1 MKIVKPDYYD
11 EFCCIANECPFTC
24 CQEWKIA
31 VDKETRKKWGS
42 LKVPKEINGDKKM
55 LKDYV
60 KVVEDVD
67 AIRLLD
73 NGKCPFLDENK
84 LCSIVKTYGEHAI
97 SHTCQIF
104 PREIHEFDS
113 RKEFSLNI
121 GCPASLDLLWNREVF
136 AVKEYDDS
144 KEKNLESDV
153 NPIYFDMRAE
163 FCNLMQSPDYTIE
176 EALKMIFFMMLS
188 WDEKEQNDEAI
199 KPQDISNAFKP
210 DFLEQLK
217 AAVNDVKH
225 DASDCFMEQ
234 NELCLDIAENYRK
247 KNIYAKVLEPL
258 AKRAELYE
266 NESQIAAGLEKRSE
280 FEKVLLSYDKELR
293 LIMVEELFSTL
304 ILPGT
309 DMYSMLLKIQ
319 WLAMTYVVLRQYLF
333 LFWDENESLSIEE
346 LKQIVVML
354 IRMTG
359 YTEADLEEYLE
370 NSFEQIIWDWGYM
383 SLILSLVKEDS

>member
-1 MKIVKPDYYD
+1 
-11 EFCCIANECPFTC
+11 
-24 CQEWKIA
+24 
-31 VDKETRKKWGS
+31 
-42 LKVPKEINGDKKM
+42 
-55 LKDYV
+55 
-60 KVVEDVD
+60 
-67 AIRLLD
+67 
-73 NGKCPFLDENK
+73 
-84 LCSIVKTYGEHAI
+84 
-97 SHTCQIF
+97 
-104 PREIHEFDS
+104 
-113 RKEFSLNI
+113 
-121 GCPASLDLLWNREVF
+121 
-136 AVKEYDDS
+136 
-144 KEKNLESDV
+144 
-153 NPIYFDMRAE
+153 
-163 FCNLMQSPDYTIE
+163 
-176 EALKMIFFMMLS
+176 
-188 WDEKEQNDEAI
+188 
-199 KPQDISNAFKP
+199 
-210 DFLEQLK
+210 
-217 AAVNDVKH
+217 
-225 DASDCFMEQ
+225 MEQ

-319 WLAMTYVVLRQYLF
+319 WLAMTYVVLSQYLF